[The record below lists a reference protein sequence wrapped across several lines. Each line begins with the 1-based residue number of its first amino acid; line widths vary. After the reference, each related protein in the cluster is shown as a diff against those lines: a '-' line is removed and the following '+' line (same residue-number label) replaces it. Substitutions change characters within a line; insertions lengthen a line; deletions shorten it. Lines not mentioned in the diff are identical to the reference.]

1 MDIGSETLIYYFQEA
16 MQNNAH
22 TWVIVSE
29 ALGLGR
35 VEMFHWNCQKAKH
48 RLIHQYGD
56 ILIFDRFKWFK
67 I

>member
-1 MDIGSETLIYYFQEA
+1 